1 MSDNRPSKQEV
12 ESAVAEI
19 VGALHESQQPALAV
33 LIDEIERLA
42 RENAR
47 LHEVLRDGVAY
58 RPTQASERAVDEI
71 ERLARENARLHEVL
85 YNVLAYRPTQAS
97 ERAVDEPGDG
107 LPRFYTTEKCSQCGK
122 TKDWIARNG
131 CPEKCGR
138 GAEKTAAASADF
150 YDAWPDFNRER

>member
-47 LHEVLRDGVAY
+47 LHEVLRDGV
-58 RPTQASERAVDEI
+58 
-71 ERLARENARLHEVL
+71 
-85 YNVLAYRPTQAS
+85 AYRPTQAS